1 LQLSTNEDIQRPRRN
16 RRRRRPSQS
25 RWSDRDAAA
34 RPYDDELMEEVALE
48 SAPEDEG
55 EPEPDHEDDQEHD
68 GPPPTKVM
76 IINATEEEESR
87 VAVLDQGRLEEFY
100 IQRASLGSLLGNIYK
115 GRVVNVEPS
124 IQAAFVDIGGPR
136 HAFLSVPD
144 VQGAAIELE
153 DEPHPDEAADDE
165 PNDGDQQGDHRGERR
180 FRRRTLRKISDVLKK
195 GQEVLVQV
203 VKDGIGN
210 KGPTLTTYLSLP
222 GRYLVL
228 MPNVRKRGVSRK
240 IDDAEE
246 RERLKALLNEL
257 DIPEDLGVIVRTVG
271 SRVSKRELMRDY
283 RYLSK
288 LWALIQ
294 KRSRIQPAPSTL
306 YQESD
311 LVIRVLRDLYSPS
324 TIGEIVTDSETVLK
338 KAQDFLQVILPRSQ
352 NVVRLADGP
361 EPLFHRYGVEEELER
376 LNDHR
381 IELKSG
387 GSIIIEQ
394 TEAIV
399 AIDVNSG
406 RFREEGDL
414 EETAYKINLEAAQEI
429 TRQLR
434 LRDLGGVIIND
445 FIDMRDDGHRRQVER
460 AFREA
465 LKSDRARIKVARMS
479 QFGII
484 EMTRQRVRPSLKR
497 STFER
502 CATCDGSGYVATP
515 ETVGLAVL
523 RSIRLKLTRRGN
535 IVDVAVSPRIAE
547 YLANRQ
553 RRVLLELEDQTH
565 KQIVVYADGRLRP
578 DEFHV
583 ETRDI
588 HNGH

>member
-1 LQLSTNEDIQRPRRN
+1 MHLSTNEDPQRPRRH
-16 RRRRRPSQS
+16 RRRRRPSQGS
-25 RWSDRDAAA
+25 RYAEQDVAA
-34 RPYDDELMEEVALE
+34 RPYDDELLEEVALE
-48 SAPEDEG
+48 NPPDDEG
-55 EPEPDHEDDQEHD
+55 DPELDHDEEPERE

-153 DEPHPDEAADDE
+153 ETEPPVDEPSDDA
-165 PNDGDQQGDHRGERR
+165 PNNGEHRGERR
-180 FRRRTLRKISDVLKK
+180 FRRRALRKITEVLKK

-246 RERLKALLNEL
+246 RDRLKAMLNEL
-257 DIPEDLGVIVRTVG
+257 SIPEDMGVIVRTVG
-271 SRVSKRELMRDY
+271 SQVNKRELMRDY
-283 RYLSK
+283 RYLST
-288 LWALIQ
+288 LWNQIQ
-294 KRSRIQPAPSTL
+294 RRSRVQPAPATL

-311 LVIRVLRDLYSPS
+311 LVIRVLRDLYSPN
-324 TIGEIVTDSETVLK
+324 TVGEIVTDSESVLK
-338 KAQDFLQVILPRSQ
+338 KAQDFLQIILPHGNQ

-361 EPLFHRYGVEEELER
+361 EPLFYRYGVEDELER

-387 GSIIIEQ
+387 GSIIIDQ

-406 RFREEGDL
+406 RFRDEGDL

-429 TRQLR
+429 ARQLR

-445 FIDMRDDGHRRQVER
+445 FIDMRDDNHRRQVER

-497 STFER
+497 STFDR
-502 CATCDGSGYVATP
+502 CASCDGSGYVATP
-515 ETVGLAVL
+515 ETVALAVL
-523 RSIRLKLTRRGN
+523 RSIRLKLTRRGSL
-535 IVDVAVSPRIAE
+535 VDVAVSPRIAD
-547 YLANRQ
+547 YLANRR
-553 RRVLLELEDQTH
+553 RRVLVELEEQTG

-583 ETRDI
+583 ETRDF
-588 HNGH
+588 HN

>member
-1 LQLSTNEDIQRPRRN
+1 
-16 RRRRRPSQS
+16 
-25 RWSDRDAAA
+25 
-34 RPYDDELMEEVALE
+34 
-48 SAPEDEG
+48 
-55 EPEPDHEDDQEHD
+55 
-68 GPPPTKVM
+68 M

-153 DEPHPDEAADDE
+153 DEPLPDEPADDE
-165 PNDGDQQGDHRGERR
+165 PNDGDHQGGDHRVERR
-180 FRRRTLRKISDVLKK
+180 FRRRALRKISEVLKK

-246 RERLKALLNEL
+246 RERLKALLSEL
-257 DIPEDLGVIVRTVG
+257 NIPEDLGVIVRTVG

-294 KRSRIQPAPSTL
+294 KRSRSQPAPSTL

-445 FIDMRDDGHRRQVER
+445 FIDMRDEGHRRQVER

-515 ETVGLAVL
+515 ETVALAVL

-535 IVDVAVSPRIAE
+535 LVDVAVSPRIAE

-553 RRVLLELEDQTH
+553 RRILLELEDQTH